1 MSIYNTTNNISS
13 QETQYK
19 FYVYAYLRKRN
30 GTPYYI
36 GKGKGRRVYATHKGI
51 SIPSDRSKIIFLE
64 KNLSE
69 VGAFALER
77 RYIRWYGRKD
87 LGTGILLNK
96 TDGGEGT
103 DNISPET
110 RKKRSESRK
119 RWCKENPNSNPMN
132 NPKYRE
138 KISKSLT
145 GRHHSP
151 ETIEKL
157 KKSHKGMTGRRHSDE
172 TRAKISETKKRKWQ
186 NPEFRQKMMSVLQ
199 GTEYREKMSKTMKEL
214 LSTQESS

>member
-1 MSIYNTTNNISS
+1 
-13 QETQYK
+13 
-19 FYVYAYLRKRN
+19 
-30 GTPYYI
+30 
-36 GKGKGRRVYATHKGI
+36 
-51 SIPSDRSKIIFLE
+51 
-64 KNLSE
+64 
-69 VGAFALER
+69 
-77 RYIRWYGRKD
+77 
-87 LGTGILLNK
+87 
-96 TDGGEGT
+96 
-103 DNISPET
+103 
-110 RKKRSESRK
+110 
-119 RWCKENPNSNPMN
+119 MN